1 MGKYPRRR
9 SEDLLGRGGVCGTML
24 RGFTLTA
31 TETLVPGV
39 HVNGPS
45 PSPQPAPVRL
55 WTLRRVLWLLFWSG
69 FAAASGI
76 ALAVYITFLGEIPL
90 VTDLK
95 AYQPSLSTKIYDCQN
110 RLITELFSEQR
121 TLIRMDDVPERL
133 QQAIIAIEDNNFY
146 QHFGI
151 QFSGI
156 LRSFMVNF
164 LHKEYKQGGSTIT
177 QQLARNMFLTREKT
191 IERKLK
197 EIILALQIERT
208 YQKREIL
215 EMYLNQIYFGNGA
228 HGVESASR
236 TYFGKH
242 VRELSLP
249 ECALLAGLPRA
260 PNTYNPYRNQERAQQ
275 RRNLVLSQMERLG
288 FISAQEAAAAR
299 EAPIQLTSDQVS
311 EAPYFVEYVRRQLEE
326 RYGST
331 AIYQSGLGVYTTLDL
346 DLQRMAQTT
355 MDEGMLEV
363 DKLLEGKIDTLS
375 GQRPEVIQGAL
386 VLLDFATGEIRAM
399 IGGRSFADSK
409 FNRAYQAQ
417 RQPGSAFKPFIY
429 ATALT
434 HGFTQ
439 ADVILDTPVVFR
451 DERGGVWKPEN
462 FTNTFRGPTTLRS
475 ALTHS
480 RNVVT
485 VKLLDKVGVKN
496 VIATAQ
502 RMGVQSLLR
511 PYLTLALGSSEVNLL
526 ELTSAFG
533 TIPNGGVHVS
543 PVSILR
549 VESNAGETLEENTP
563 FQTEALPPTA
573 AAIMSD
579 LLENV
584 VNRGTGFAVRR
595 LGFTHPAGG
604 KTGTT
609 NDYSDAWFLG
619 FTGDYV
625 AGVWIGL
632 DSHRSLGKGVTG
644 GYLACPLWTKLMLRI
659 YASRMPKKLNLPS
672 GVEKVNFCNASGL
685 LPNPA
690 CKPFVVQGVFAIGTA
705 PTQPCDVHADPGA
718 LGVQPSHH
726 LNVSPD
732 LVDFGGTASETGS
745 MDDEAPPEH
754 PGPQP
759 APPSPAQP
767 SAPPA
772 TDRPP
777 VF

>member
-1 MGKYPRRR
+1 MTIP
-9 SEDLLGRGGVCGTML
+9 STHPDPL
-24 RGFTLTA
+24 R
-31 TETLVPGV
+31 
-39 HVNGPS
+39 PS
-45 PSPQPAPVRL
+45 PF
-55 WTLRRVLWLLFWSG
+55 WTLRRAIWLVLWSG
-69 FAAASGI
+69 MAAVCGI
-76 ALAVYITFLGEIPL
+76 GLAVYLTFLGEIPL
-90 VTDLK
+90 VSDLK
-95 AYQPSLSTKIYDCQN
+95 AYQPSLSTKIYDCKNQ
-110 RLITELFSEQR
+110 LITELFSEQR
-121 TLIRMDDVPERL
+121 TLIRLDEVPERL

-208 YQKREIL
+208 YQKRDIL

-228 HGVESASR
+228 HGIESAAR

-242 VRELSLP
+242 AKDLNLP
-249 ECALLAGLPRA
+249 ECALLAGLPRS
-260 PNTYNPYRNQERAQQ
+260 PNTYNPYRNLERSQQ

-288 FISAQEAAAAR
+288 FITAQEAA
-299 EAPIQLTSDQVS
+299 EAKASSIQLTSDQVS

-331 AIYQSGLGVYTTLDL
+331 AIYQSGLRVYTSLDL
-346 DLQRMAQTT
+346 DLQRQAQET
-355 MDEGMLEV
+355 MDEGMAEV
-363 DKLLEGKIDTLS
+363 DKLLAGKIDTLP
-375 GQRPEVIQGAL
+375 GQQPEVIQGAL
-386 VLLDFATGEIRAM
+386 VLIDYASGEIRAM
-399 IGGRSFADSK
+399 IGGRDFAASK

-429 ATALT
+429 ATAFS

-451 DERGGVWKPEN
+451 DERGAVWKPEN
-462 FTNTFRGPTTLRS
+462 FSNTFRGPTTLRS

-496 VIATAQ
+496 VINTARQ
-502 RMGVQSLLR
+502 LGIESPLR
-511 PYLTLALGSSEVNLL
+511 PFLTLALGASEVNLL
-526 ELTSAFG
+526 ELVSAFG
-533 TIPNGGVHVS
+533 TFPNGGVHVN

-549 VESNAGETLEENTP
+549 VESNAGEVLEENTP
-563 FQTEALPPTA
+563 FQTEALPATA
-573 AAIMSD
+573 AAIMTD

-584 VNRGTGFAVRR
+584 VNRGTGFSARR
-595 LGFTHPAGG
+595 LGFTLPAGG

-625 AGVWIGL
+625 AGVWVGL

-644 GYLACPLWTKLMLRI
+644 GFIACPLWTKLMLRI
-659 YASRMPKKLNLPS
+659 YANRIPKKFTLPS
-672 GVEKVNFCNASGL
+672 TVEKVNFCNVSGL

-690 CKPFVVQGVFAIGTA
+690 CNQHVVQGVFTIGTA
-705 PTQPCDVHADPGA
+705 PTQPCDIHTGSDAFGTQA
-718 LGVQPSHH
+718 SYH

-732 LVDFGGTASETGS
+732 LVDFAGNTPVSGS
-745 MDDEAPPEH
+745 LDDEAPPEH

-759 APPSPAQP
+759 EPALP
-767 SAPPA
+767 NRPAAPPA
-772 TDRPP
+772 SDRPP